1 MKNRRK
7 ILTMIIGS
15 FIAGASVSYTYAN
28 DNASVKVCFTPGEPC
43 TDKIVDEIS
52 NAKSE
57 ILLQAYSFTSD
68 PISNALIRAHKKGII
83 VKCIFDNSQKDSIS
97 PRKLRSYGITVFID
111 KPAGIA
117 HNKVM
122 IIDKESVVTGSFNF
136 TKAAQHR
143 NVENSIVI
151 RDEKIAKQYHRKWHE
166 KKELSTKM

>member
-83 VKCIFDNSQKDSIS
+83 IKCIFDKNNISI
-97 PRKLRSYGITVFID
+97 ICF
-111 KPAGIA
+111 
-117 HNKVM
+117 
-122 IIDKESVVTGSFNF
+122 
-136 TKAAQHR
+136 
-143 NVENSIVI
+143 IVI
-151 RDEKIAKQYHRKWHE
+151 LPFIILLIVIFPKI
-166 KKELSTKM
+166 